1 MDNHDDNNSNNN
13 KKFDSEYWQDIENK
27 SLEGINLKEEF
38 LEGTY
43 PQGMAQ
49 HSRRD
54 FLKTLGFSL
63 SVASITA
70 CTKIPPKKVIP
81 YLKKNDQIIP
91 GVADW
96 YATTCQGCS
105 AHCSLLVKTR
115 EGRPIKVEGNDM
127 SPHNRGGVC
136 PYAQGGLLSLYDS
149 FRIQSPGI
157 YGKNATWE
165 ALDSELIKKLREVE
179 TQNKKIV
186 LITNTLRSPSTL
198 QLIKDFQKSY
208 KQVSHIAYAPY
219 EVNSV
224 LDAQELCFGERGFP
238 TLDIKKS
245 KLIVGFSA
253 DFLGTWGASVAQT
266 KDYSERKDLFKGKDI
281 IRHIHVEQ
289 TMSLTGSN
297 ADTRVRVSLDEENA
311 FIQNILAD
319 LQQSSGKTLVA
330 DLVKVPVK
338 NSKALA
344 EILTELKANKSSSIV
359 VSGSREKT
367 IQVYVN
373 AINEL
378 LGNWGQT
385 IHPSDFSYST
395 WANDS
400 QMEGFIQEAVRG
412 EVGAVIFWDVNP
424 GYDYYDSKKFADALS
439 KIPVSISF
447 SLAPD
452 ETSTLCHYVM
462 PSLHPYEAWG
472 DFEVEKGLYSFS
484 QPLLRTFFYSRQE
497 QDALLR
503 WMGQEVDYHDY
514 IQNFWKSEMFPKVGA
529 GLVTFESFWDKSIH
543 DGVVKTPDYGT
554 KKAKSFSLKGFVP
567 ASRKAAD
574 NLIHLSLYQK
584 VGLRSGKFAA
594 NPWLQE
600 MPDPIT
606 KATWDNYLQVS
617 PLMAKEKALKNGNV
631 VIVKTKRGE
640 LKVPVLVQPGLDD
653 HTVALALG
661 YGRTVCG
668 KGGKDV
674 GVNAY
679 PLMQFENGNFDDG
692 IVVDGIQKTTEHHE
706 LGLTQTHHSMEG
718 RDIVKEGTLA
728 QYINDPAV
736 GNKHHAK
743 LVSMW
748 SGHKKDGEQ
757 WAMLIDLN
765 KCTGCSGCVISCSA
779 ENNVPVVGRQEV
791 INRREMH
798 WIRLDRYYKGDE
810 ANPEVVHQ
818 PVMCM
823 HCENAPCETVC
834 PVLATV
840 HSSDG
845 LNQQVYNRCVGTRYC
860 ANNCPYKVRRFNWFD
875 YAHDDKYAN
884 MVLNPDIVVRSR
896 GVMEKCSMCIQRI
909 QEGKLQAKKEGR
921 ELKDGDIKLACQQSC
936 PADAITF
943 GDLND
948 KDSEL
953 SKKLK
958 DPRYYQLLEE
968 LNVAPRVGFLTKI
981 RNKK

>member
-1 MDNHDDNNSNNN
+1 MDSHDNN
-13 KKFDSEYWQDIENK
+13 DSKYKNITNEYWKDIENK
-27 SLEGINLKEEF
+27 NLDGMNLKEEF
-38 LEGTY
+38 QEGTY
-43 PQGMAQ
+43 PEGMAQ

-63 SVASITA
+63 TVTSIAA

-81 YLKKNDQIIP
+81 FLRKNDQIVP

-105 AHCSLLVKTR
+105 AHCSLLVKSR
-115 EGRPIKVEGNDM
+115 EGRPIKVEGNDL

-149 FRIQSPGI
+149 FRIQS
-157 YGKNATWE
+157 ATANGVALEWE
-165 ALDSELIKKLREVE
+165 AIDSELMTKLKETQ

-198 QLIKDFQKSY
+198 ALIEDFKKTYKS
-208 KQVSHIAYAPY
+208 VEHISYAPY
-219 EVNSV
+219 EVNSI
-224 LDAQELCFGERGFP
+224 LDAQEMCFGERGFP
-238 TLDIKKS
+238 ALDIKKA
-245 KLIVGFSA
+245 KLIVSFSA

-266 KDYSERKDLFKGKDI
+266 KDYSERRDLFKGKDI
-281 IRHIHVEQ
+281 IRHIQIEQ
-289 TMSLTGSN
+289 AMSLTGSN
-297 ADTRVRVSLDEENA
+297 ADLRIRSGLDEENA
-311 FIQNILAD
+311 FIQNILVD
-319 LQQSSGKTLVA
+319 LQKTTGRTLIPGIS
-330 DLVKVPVK
+330 KIPVK
-338 NSKALA
+338 NSQSLTK
-344 EILTELKANKSSSIV
+344 ILQELKASKSASIV
-359 VSGSREKT
+359 ISGSRNIT
-367 IQVYVN
+367 IQVYIN

-378 LGNWGQT
+378 LDNWGKT
-385 IHPSDFSYST
+385 IYPADYSYSL

-400 QMEGFIQEAVRG
+400 QMENFVQSAIKG
-412 EVGAVIFWDVNP
+412 EVGAAIFWDVNP
-424 GYDYYDSKKFADALS
+424 GYDYYDAKMFADAVA
-439 KIPVSISF
+439 KIPVSVSF
-447 SLAPD
+447 SLSPD
-452 ETSTLCHYVM
+452 ETSSLCRYVM

-497 QDALLR
+497 QDALLK
-503 WMGQEVDYHDY
+503 WMGHEEDYHDY
-514 IQNFWKSEMFPKVGA
+514 IQNFWKTKMFSKVAA
-529 GLVTFESFWDKSIH
+529 GFTTFDSFWDKSIH
-543 DGVVKTPDYGT
+543 DGVVKTIDYNIR
-554 KKAKSFSLKGFVP
+554 KSKSFALKGTV
-567 ASRKAAD
+567 ANLKKVDD
-574 NLIHLSLYQK
+574 NLIHLNLYQK
-584 VGLRSGKFAA
+584 VGLRSGKFSG

-617 PLMAKEKALKNGNV
+617 PLYASEKKLKNGNV
-631 VIVKTKRGE
+631 VIVKTKVGD
-640 LKVPVLVQPGLDD
+640 LKIPVLIQPGLDD
-653 HTVALALG
+653 KTVALALG
-661 YGRTVCG
+661 YGRRVCG

-679 PLMQFENGNFDDG
+679 PLLQFENGSY
-692 IVVDGIQKTTEHHE
+692 VDGVVIDDIQKTTEQHE
-706 LGLTQTHHSMEG
+706 LALTQTHHSMEG

-728 QYINDPAV
+728 QYVNDPSV
-736 GNKHHAK
+736 GNKSQAK

-748 SGHKKDGEQ
+748 SGHEKKGEQ

-810 ANPEVVHQ
+810 SNPEVVHQ
-818 PVMCM
+818 PIMCM

-948 KDSEL
+948 KDSEIA
-953 SKKLK
+953 KKLK

-981 RNKK
+981 RNK

>member
-1 MDNHDDNNSNNN
+1 MDNHDNNENEKKNNT
-13 KKFDSEYWQDIENK
+13 SEYWQDVENQ

-63 SVASITA
+63 SVTSIAA

-81 YLKKNDQIIP
+81 FLRKNDQIIP

-115 EGRPIKVEGNDM
+115 EGRPIKVEGNEM

-149 FRIQSPGI
+149 FRIQT
-157 YGKNATWE
+157 ATANGQTLSWE
-165 ALDSELIKKLREVE
+165 AIDAELIKKLREVE
-179 TQNKKIV
+179 GQNKKIV

-198 QLIKDFQKSY
+198 ELIKDFQKTY
-208 KQVSHIAYAPY
+208 KQVTHISYAPY
-219 EVNSV
+219 EVNSI
-224 LDAQELCFGERGFP
+224 LDAQEMCFGERGFP
-238 TLDIKKS
+238 ALEIKKA

-266 KDYSERKDLFKGKDI
+266 KDYSERRDLFKSKDI
-281 IRHIHVEQ
+281 IRHIQVEQ

-311 FIQNILAD
+311 FIQNILVE
-319 LQQSSGKTLVA
+319 LQKDSLKTLVPNVTK
-330 DLVKVPVK
+330 LPVK
-338 NSKALA
+338 DTQSFNKILA
-344 EILTELKANKSSSIV
+344 ELKANRSTSIV
-359 VSGSREKT
+359 VSGSRDKT
-367 IQVYVN
+367 IQVYIN

-378 LGNWGQT
+378 LGNWGKT
-385 IHPSDFSYST
+385 IYPADYSYST

-400 QMEGFIQEAVRG
+400 QMENFVESALKG
-412 EVGAVIFWDVNP
+412 EVGAAVFWDVNP
-424 GYDYYDSKKFADALS
+424 GYDYYDTKKFADAVA
-439 KIPVSISF
+439 KIPVSVSF
-447 SLAPD
+447 SLSPD

-497 QDALLR
+497 QDALLK
-503 WMGQEVDYHDY
+503 WMGREEDYHDF
-514 IQNFWKSEMFPKVGA
+514 IQKFWKQNMFSKVGA
-529 GLVTFESFWDKSIH
+529 GLTTFELFWDKSIH
-543 DGVVKTPDYGT
+543 DGVVKTVEYDT
-554 KKAKSFSLKGFVP
+554 KKSKKFILKGDIHNLG
-567 ASRKAAD
+567 KAD
-574 NLIHLSLYQK
+574 GNLIHLNLYQK
-584 VGLRSGKFAA
+584 VGLRSGKFAG

-606 KATWDNYLQVS
+606 KATWDNYLQIS
-617 PLMAKEKALKNGNV
+617 PLFAKDKTLKNGDV
-631 VIVKTKRGE
+631 VVVKTKRGE
-640 LKVPVLVQPGLDD
+640 IKVPVLVQPGLDD
-653 HTVALALG
+653 KTVALALG
-661 YGRTVCG
+661 YGRRVCG

-679 PLMQFENGNFDDG
+679 PLMHFENGNYVDG
-692 IVVDGIQKTTEHHE
+692 IVVDDIQKTTEHHE

-728 QYINDPAV
+728 EYINDPSV
-736 GNKHHAK
+736 GNKSNAK

-748 SGHKKDGEQ
+748 SEHAKNGEQ

-810 ANPEVVHQ
+810 SNPEVVHQ

-943 GDLND
+943 GDMND
-948 KDSEL
+948 KESEIA
-953 SKKLK
+953 KKLK
-958 DPRYYQLLEE
+958 DPRYYRLLEE

-981 RNKK
+981 RNK